1 MSTPQKNEKKSSIK
15 DIFLHLLSIIT
26 LYGSVFAVLT
36 ILFQVI
42 NIYIPDPA
50 KQYFNLEEAKE
61 AIRFSV
67 SVLIVM
73 FPVYIWTLWFSD
85 KKEKSKEW
93 NKSPRTRSLLR
104 SFTLFLAGLILI
116 GSLISTINYFLNGE
130 LTTRFL
136 LKILAIFTVIGSVF
150 GYYLK
155 SDSNE
160 K

>member
-1 MSTPQKNEKKSSIK
+1 MSTKQKDENKSSVK

-50 KQYFNLEEAKE
+50 EQYFNLEGVKRV
-61 AIRFSV
+61 IRFSV

-73 FPVYIWTLWFSD
+73 FPVYIWTLWFSK
-85 KKEKSKEW
+85 KKEKSEEW
-93 NKSPRTRSLLR
+93 NKSSRTRSLLR

-116 GSLISTINYFLNGE
+116 GSLISTVNYFLNGE

-136 LKILAIFTVIGSVF
+136 LKILAIFIVIGSVF

-155 SDSNE
+155 NNNE
-160 K
+160 E